1 MQADRKAG
9 ASGVKRQNRAL
20 AAESRKAS
28 GTAGRPTAKRC
39 ASSGF
44 IATSCGRTKPLR
56 DRMKSVARS
65 TTPFLTATGRSLFSA
80 PSGKTACCK
89 DRSFVSASKMKRF
102 LSPCKTVQLFSPA
115 VVPDYACHAPHS
127 ADVMMAMIMG
137 VRVPAVPDR
146 RRDFGI
152 AFPVDEHRP
161 RRGAGCGTGGAGHR
175 PQATCPGPGPG
186 LRRMGRRAGFST
198 WPKPADASGLFRQ
211 ASLPRQ
217 SIRGIAVAWRSCRD
231 TGRPVRCGGPA
242 AWDHRTR
249 VPAPCGAIK
258 GGHSPERR
266 GCMALPTA
274 PRAAGFGRAPF
285 PFDTRSGQPAT
296 AGADLRKGASLR
308 LPGC

>member
-1 MQADRKAG
+1 
-9 ASGVKRQNRAL
+9 
-20 AAESRKAS
+20 
-28 GTAGRPTAKRC
+28 
-39 ASSGF
+39 
-44 IATSCGRTKPLR
+44 
-56 DRMKSVARS
+56 MKSVARS

-137 VRVPAVPDR
+137 MQVPALPDR
-146 RRDFGI
+146 CQYLGI
-152 AFPVDEHRP
+152 AFQVTNIARSAVPGAVLLTDRP
-161 RRGAGCGTGGAGHR
+161 RPAARG
-175 PQATCPGPGPG
+175 
-186 LRRMGRRAGFST
+186 M
-198 WPKPADASGLFRQ
+198 
-211 ASLPRQ
+211 
-217 SIRGIAVAWRSCRD
+217 
-231 TGRPVRCGGPA
+231 A

-249 VPAPCGAIK
+249 VPAPCEAIQ